1 MCTGGDP
8 GGGSSGGGSSAPK
21 PKPKAKPKAAP
32 NFGALKS
39 SQRPMPQ
46 PKATPIPKTRVKSAP
61 SSGSGGSENQASA
74 SAPPP
79 ESSAAR
85 AARLQRERAK
95 ASEIRRKAAAK
106 SVAGKT
112 EAQIRRDT
120 SPAPSLTRGQSAA
133 SARATGMAKNRAAIS
148 ELRGRMDEQPPGTLG
163 AIGRASLERQV
174 KALGQGA
181 IPVQI
186 KSDSGIPITVGT
198 IGTTSKQYTG
208 RSEYRDIAM
217 EAVKKGG
224 TLTSIDTSLKAATA
238 RQQSQQE
245 RDEPRREPVVE
256 EPVSM
261 TPVGTSSGRTT
272 KTRRGGG
279 RRTAFGTRQS
289 LVNLRNV

>member
-8 GGGSSGGGSSAPK
+8 GGGTEK
-21 PKPKAKPKAAP
+21 
-32 NFGALKS
+32 
-39 SQRPMPQ
+39 
-46 PKATPIPKTRVKSAP
+46 
-61 SSGSGGSENQASA
+61 QASA

-95 ASEIRRKAAAK
+95 ASEIRQKAAAR

-120 SPAPSLTRGQSAA
+120 SPVPSLTRGQSAA
-133 SARATGMAKNRAAIS
+133 AARATAQAKNRAAIS
-148 ELRGRMDEQPPGTLG
+148 ELRGRMEEQPPGTLG
-163 AIGRASLERQV
+163 MIGRASLSRQV
-174 KALGQGA
+174 EALGQGA

-208 RSEYRDIAM
+208 RSEYADIAK

-238 RQQSQQE
+238 RQQAQ
-245 RDEPRREPVVE
+245 REPEPPKPTAQPQEEIAEVVQMGG
-256 EPVSM
+256 S
-261 TPVGTSSGRTT
+261 GTTT
-272 KTRRGGG
+272 KKRRGGG

>member
-8 GGGSSGGGSSAPK
+8 G
-21 PKPKAKPKAAP
+21 
-32 NFGALKS
+32 
-39 SQRPMPQ
+39 
-46 PKATPIPKTRVKSAP
+46 
-61 SSGSGGSENQASA
+61 GGSENQASA

-85 AARLQRERAK
+85 AARLKRERAK
-95 ASEIRRKAAAK
+95 ASEIRQKAAAK

-112 EAQIRRDT
+112 EAQIRASERRADYM
-120 SPAPSLTRGQSAA
+120 SPKRSPGRGQSAA
-133 SARATGMAKNRAAIS
+133 SARATAQAKNRAAIS
-148 ELRGRMDEQPPGTLG
+148 ELRGRMEEQPPSVLG
-163 AIGRASLERQV
+163 AIGRASLSRQV

-198 IGTTSKQYTG
+198 IGTTSKDYTG
-208 RSEYRDIAM
+208 RPEYRDIAI

-224 TLTSIDTSLKAATA
+224 TLTSVDTSFKAAMA
-238 RQQSQQE
+238 RQQAQQE
-245 RDEPRREPVVE
+245 RDDPEPPKSTDEPQEEIVE
-256 EPVSM
+256 VAQM
-261 TPVGTSSGRTT
+261 GSSGTTT
-272 KTRRGGG
+272 KKRRRSG